1 MNPTQRGFGLAL
13 LLASAPVFA
22 QAPKEITVQWAYGDE
37 AEAATKLPEVAWTS
51 GGDVLLLDERKPA
64 SERTL
69 ERVKAATG
77 DRKPAVDRAASLAS
91 LKALLGAQETP
102 DALPWPD
109 SFDRAG
115 RLALYTFADD
125 LFVLDLATARFE
137 RLTRTSE
144 KESIPR
150 FSPDGRKV
158 AFVRGNDLYVYDL
171 ASKTETRLTSDGGP
185 SILNG
190 ALSWVYWEEIF
201 DHGEAGYWWSEDSSA
216 IAFLRTDETAV
227 DVVTFPK
234 FSPAVPEI
242 ITQRY
247 PKAGDANP
255 TVRLGIVDVAS
266 GNTAWMDRAAAG
278 YEYILGVKWLP
289 DGSAV
294 AVQTTNR
301 PQTRLDLWRV
311 ARRDGRATLLLT
323 DVDEAWVNQKE
334 LQFLDG
340 GKKFLI
346 SSERDGHTHL
356 YLYSID
362 GKLLNAVTKGPW
374 SVRGPG
380 AFYGAPLGSAWVDEA
395 GGWVYF
401 TALEKSPIE
410 RHLYRIRL
418 DGTGMERL
426 TKDDGTHR
434 IVMSPDRR
442 AFVDDFS
449 SHDTLP
455 SLSLHDAGGATRS
468 TLAAARTE
476 TVAPFAFQKAQ
487 LLTVPAPDGFAL
499 PARIL
504 KPRGFDPAKKYP
516 AIVYIYGGPG
526 APTVN
531 DSWDYSFAGN
541 AYFDQVL
548 VNRGYVVFSVDPRS
562 ATGQSKTLENA
573 IVRKMMTDSELNDIV
588 AGVKWLKAQPGVDP
602 ERVGVWGWSGGGTD
616 TLLVMTRSQEFK
628 AGISVAPV
636 TDWHFYDT
644 KFAETYMKTPA
655 DNPEGYAQFSLIP
668 RAKDLH
674 GRLMLVFGSYD
685 DNVHP
690 QNEWSF
696 IDELIK
702 ADKPFDMM
710 VYPMRKHPIED
721 RPARIHLFE
730 KMLEF
735 WKLYL

>member
-1 MNPTQRGFGLAL
+1 MKAMYRGVLLL
-13 LLASAPVFA
+13 LLAAAHLFA
-22 QAPKEITVQWAYGDE
+22 QAPKDVTVAWAYSDE
-37 AEAATKLPEVAWTS
+37 AEAATKMPLFAWTS
-51 GGDVLLLDERKPA
+51 GGDVLLLDETKPKA
-64 SERTL
+64 ERTI
-69 ERVKAATG
+69 ERVKASTG
-77 DRKPAVDRAASLAS
+77 QRKTAVDRAATLAS
-91 LKALLGAQETP
+91 LKALIGAADTP
-102 DALPWPD
+102 EALPWPD
-109 SFDRAG
+109 AFDAAG
-115 RLALYTFADD
+115 RLGVYSLAGD
-125 LFVLDLATARFE
+125 LFVLDLATSRFE
-137 RLTRTSE
+137 RLTRTPE
-144 KESIPR
+144 AEIIPR
-150 FSPDGRKV
+150 LSPDGRKV
-158 AFVRGNDLYVYDL
+158 AFVRGNDLYVYEL
-171 ASKTETRLTSDGGP
+171 AAKTETRLTADG
-185 SILNG
+185 SATILNG
-190 ALSWVYWEEIF
+190 NLSWVYWEEIF
-201 DHGEAGYWWSEDSSA
+201 DHATAGFWWSDDSSA
-216 IAFLRTDETAV
+216 IAFLRTDESMV

-247 PKAGDANP
+247 PKAGNANP
-255 TVRLGIVDVAS
+255 SVRLGIVEVGS
-266 GNTAWMDRAAAG
+266 GKTAWMDQAATG

-289 DGSAV
+289 DNRAV

-301 PQTRLDLWRV
+301 MQTRLDLWLV
-311 ARRDGRATLLLT
+311 ARGTGEAKLLLT
-323 DVDEAWVNQKE
+323 DIDDAWVNQKE

-340 GKKFLI
+340 GKKFLV

-362 GKLLNAVTKGPW
+362 GKLLNAVTKGAW
-374 SVRGPG
+374 SVRGPIN
-380 AFYGAPLGSAWVDEA
+380 FYSAPLGSTWVDEA

-401 TALEKSPIE
+401 TALEKSPVE

-418 DGTGMERL
+418 DGTGMERI
-426 TKDDGTHR
+426 TKEDGTHR
-434 IVMSPDRR
+434 ITMSPDRR
-442 AFVDDFS
+442 AYVDVHS

-455 SLSLHDAGGATRS
+455 SLTLHEAGGKQR
-468 TLAAARTE
+468 AAI
-476 TVAPFAFQKAQ
+476 APSRANIVTPFQFQTAS
-487 LLTVPAPDGFAL
+487 LFTVPAADGFAL
-499 PARIL
+499 PARIV

-548 VNRGYVVFSVDPRS
+548 INHGYVVFSVDPRS
-562 ATGQSKTLENA
+562 ATGQSKTLENTV
-573 IVRKMMTDSELNDIV
+573 VRKMMADGELGDIV
-588 AGVKWLKAQPGVDP
+588 AGVKWLKAQPWVDAS
-602 ERVGVWGWSGGGTD
+602 RVGVWGWSGGGTD

-628 AGISVAPV
+628 AGISIAPV

-655 DNPEGYAQFSLIP
+655 DNPEGYALFSLVP

-702 ADKPFDMM
+702 TNKPFDLM